1 MAACA
6 PLFLSHCHRLSGAV
20 TLTYDIAIIGGGPGG
35 YAAALYAH
43 NFGLSV
49 VMIEK
54 DEVGG
59 TCLIRGCIPA
69 KAWIQSAEVYST
81 VSRAGEFGVI
91 ASEPEFAWPTALE
104 RKQRIVDGLVKGLSG
119 ILKQRGVEVIDGY
132 GRISGTG
139 EVTVTT
145 ADGEATTITAK
156 NVILATGSEAATIPG
171 YEINGTTIVTSD
183 EALDW
188 TEQPKRVAIIGAG
201 AIGCE
206 FASFLA
212 EIGSEVHL
220 FEMEGQLV
228 PGMEPEAAKVLE
240 REFRKRKIA
249 MYLGVGVGPAKVTSD
264 GVTVPYKDDSVE
276 VDVILVS
283 VGRRPVTSDIGLDSV
298 GIATDRGFIDVDT
311 ATMETSVENVYAVG
325 DIVSGT
331 PQLAHVAFAEAI
343 AAVTHIATGGIAPVD
358 YNAVPMVVYTHPEIA
373 WVGRTAADAS
383 DDGFDVTA
391 TEHGMR
397 GVGRA
402 IILGEISGIVKIVSE
417 TDGPILGATV
427 VGPGAG
433 EMIHELMYAVG
444 WEALP
449 SEAAAFIHAHPTV
462 SEAIGETLMAA
473 AGRGLH

>member
-1 MAACA
+1 M
-6 PLFLSHCHRLSGAV
+6 
-20 TLTYDIAIIGGGPGG
+20 YDIAIIGGGPGG

-49 VMIEK
+49 ALIEK
-54 DEVGG
+54 ERVGG

-69 KAWIQSAEVYST
+69 KTWIQSAEVYST
-81 VSRAGEFGVI
+81 VARAEEFGVI
-91 ASEPEFAWPTALE
+91 ASEPEFSWPKALE
-104 RKQRIVDGLVKGLSG
+104 RKQKVVDGLVNGLG
-119 ILKQRGVEVIDGY
+119 GLLKQRGVDVIDGH
-132 GRISGTG
+132 GRISGANEVSVTG
-139 EVTVTT
+139 
-145 ADGEATTITAK
+145 ADGSVSTISAQ
-156 NVILATGSEAATIPG
+156 NIILATGSEPASIPG
-171 YEINGTTIVTSD
+171 YEIDGTSIVTSD
-183 EALDW
+183 HALDW
-188 TEQPKRVAIIGAG
+188 TEQPKRVAVIGAG
-201 AIGCE
+201 VIGCE

-212 EIGSEVHL
+212 EIGTEVHL

-228 PGMEPEAAKVLE
+228 PGMEPEAAKVLA
-240 REFRKRKIA
+240 REFRKRKINT
-249 MYLGVGVGPAKVTSD
+249 YLGVGVGPAKVTD
-264 GVTVPYKDDSVE
+264 AGVTVPYKDESVE
-276 VDVILVS
+276 VDVVLVA
-283 VGRRPVTSDIGLDSV
+283 VGRRPVTADMGLDSV
-298 GIATDRGFIDVDT
+298 GIAPERGFIGVDT
-311 ATMETSVENVYAVG
+311 ATMKTSADSVYAVG

-343 AAVTHIATGGIAPVD
+343 AAVTHIATAEAAPVD

-373 WVGRTAADAS
+373 WVGRTAAVAV

-391 TEHGMR
+391 VEHGMR

-402 IILGEISGIVKIVSE
+402 IIQGEISGTVKIVSE

>member
-1 MAACA
+1 M
-6 PLFLSHCHRLSGAV
+6 
-20 TLTYDIAIIGGGPGG
+20 YDIAIIGGGPGG

-49 VMIEK
+49 ALVEK
-54 DEVGG
+54 ERVGG

-69 KAWIQSAEVYST
+69 KTWIQSAEVYAT
-81 VSRAGEFGVI
+81 VARAEEFGVI
-91 ASEPEFAWPTALE
+91 ASEPEFAWPKALE
-104 RKQRIVDGLVKGLSG
+104 RKRKVVDGLVNGLSG
-119 ILKQRGVEVIDGY
+119 LLKKRGVDVLDGH
-132 GRISGTG
+132 GRISGPN
-139 EVTVTT
+139 EVSITT
-145 ADGEATTITAK
+145 SDGSASTITAK
-156 NVILATGSEAATIPG
+156 NIILAAGSEPSSIPG
-171 YEINGTTIVTSD
+171 YDIDGSSIVTSD
-183 EALDW
+183 HALDW
-188 TEQPKRVAIIGAG
+188 TEQPERVAIIGAG
-201 AIGCE
+201 VIGCE

-212 EIGSEVHL
+212 EIGTEVHL

-228 PGMEPEAAKVLE
+228 PGMEPEAAKVLA
-240 REFRKRKIA
+240 REFRKRKINT
-249 MYLGVGVGPAKVTSD
+249 YLGVGVGPAKVTD
-264 GVTVPYKDDSVE
+264 AGVTVPYKDESVE
-276 VDVILVS
+276 VDVVLVA
-283 VGRRPVTSDIGLDSV
+283 VGRRPVTGDVGLDSV
-298 GIATDRGFIDVDT
+298 GIASDRGFISVDT
-311 ATMETSVENVYAVG
+311 TTMLTNAGSVYAVG

-343 AAVTHIATGGIAPVD
+343 AAVTHIATGKTAPVD

-373 WVGRTAADAS
+373 WVGKTAAVAADS
-383 DDGFDVTA
+383 GFDVTA
-391 TEHGMR
+391 VEHGMR

-402 IILGEISGIVKIVSE
+402 IIQGEISGTVKIVSE

-473 AGRGLH
+473 AGRSLH

>member
-1 MAACA
+1 M
-6 PLFLSHCHRLSGAV
+6 
-20 TLTYDIAIIGGGPGG
+20 YDIAIIGGGPGG

-49 VMIEK
+49 VLIEK
-54 DEVGG
+54 DRVGG

-69 KAWIQSAEVYST
+69 KTWIQSAEVYST
-81 VSRAGEFGVI
+81 VARAGEFGVI
-91 ASEPEFAWPTALE
+91 TSEPEFAWPKALE
-104 RKQRIVDGLVKGLSG
+104 RKNNIVEGLVGGLSG
-119 ILKQRGVEVIDGY
+119 MLKQRGVEVIDGY
-132 GRISGTG
+132 GRISLPG
-139 EVTVTT
+139 EVIVTT
-145 ADGEATTITAK
+145 TDGGETKLEARNI
-156 NVILATGSEAATIPG
+156 ILATGSGAATIPG

-188 TEQPKRVAIIGAG
+188 AEQPGSVAIIGAG
-201 AIGCE
+201 VIGCE

-212 EIGSEVHL
+212 EIGTEVHL

-228 PGMEPEAAKVLE
+228 PGMEPEAAKVLA
-240 REFRKRKIA
+240 RAFKKAKITTH
-249 MYLGVGVGPAKVTSD
+249 LGVGVGPAKVTETD
-264 GVTVPYKDDSVE
+264 VTVPYKDESVE
-276 VDVILVS
+276 VDVVLVA
-283 VGRRPVTSDIGLDSV
+283 VGRKPVTGDVGLDSV
-298 GIATDRGFIDVDT
+298 GIAVDRGFIAVDP
-311 ATMETSVENVYAVG
+311 ATMQTSAEGVYAVG
-325 DIVSGT
+325 DIVAGT

-343 AAVTHIATGGIAPVD
+343 AAVTHIATGGTASVD
-358 YNAVPMVVYTHPEIA
+358 YNAIPMVVYTHPEIA

-383 DDGFDVTA
+383 DEGFDVTA

-402 IILGEISGIVKIVSE
+402 IIQGEIGGIVKIVSE

-462 SEAIGETLMAA
+462 SEAIGETLMAV